1 MGRKTITVPEPIYD
15 DLDYVNRDDESFGD
29 TIARLIVADEDAGS
43 HAGTGEHSPN
53 TLTVDHIEDIAA
65 LTAQQTAAEVENR
78 LTRR

>member
-1 MGRKTITVPEPIYD
+1 MGRKTITVPEPVYD
-15 DLDYVNRDDESFGD
+15 DLDDVSRDDESFGD
-29 TIARLIVADEDAGS
+29 TIARLTEADGDGES

-65 LTAQQTAAEVENR
+65 QTASQTAAELEDR